1 MDNFK
6 QFRHN
11 FTLKKVFYQKIYA
24 SEVGKFFR
32 LVLLAHTWTC
42 TGEVADHTYRRT
54 VPYLPTHTIIL
65 VDTHSHT
72 CRNTLPYMLLT
83 EAEEPIQQYSLQIA
97 IYNTL
102 KNTPSFLCGQF
113 KNFHSIPYHVTYT
126 GMQKIYCKAN
136 CDIKSMIMPIMLV
149 KNVLSIYYVCLA
161 NSWMHG

>member
-1 MDNFK
+1 M
-6 QFRHN
+6 
-11 FTLKKVFYQKIYA
+11 
-24 SEVGKFFR
+24 FR

-42 TGEVADHTYRRT
+42 TWEVAHHTYRRT
-54 VPYLPTHTIIL
+54 VQYLPTHTIIL

-102 KNTPSFLCGQF
+102 NNTPSFLCGQF
-113 KNFHSIPYHVTYT
+113 KNFHSITYHVTYT

-136 CDIKSMIMPIMLV
+136 CDVKSMIMPIILV
-149 KNVLSIYYVCLA
+149 KNVLYIYKELFINYLA
-161 NSWMHG
+161 HFVEHTHNLHVFVGPLLGDPG